1 MQYQVLAA
9 DYDGTLA
16 TDGHVEE
23 STLEAVRRLRASG
36 RRFVLVTGRI
46 IDQLVQVFPQIALC
60 DLVVADNGAVLFNPA
75 TGERVA
81 LAAAP
86 HKDFVEELVRRGVPR
101 IETGDVIVATWEPHE
116 TTVLEIIRDL
126 GLELQIIFNKGA
138 VMILP
143 TGVNKATGLAAALE
157 KLGVSPENT
166 VGIGDAENDESF
178 LKMCGASAAVD
189 NALEVLK
196 RQANIIMQGARGAG
210 VCQLINRLLDDDL
223 QGVEYRV
230 ADKG

>member
-16 TDGHVEE
+16 TDGHVDE

-46 IDQLVQVFPQIALC
+46 IDQLLQVFPQIALC

-75 TGERVA
+75 TGERVP

-86 HKDFVEELVRRGVPR
+86 PKDFVEEMARRGVPR

-178 LKMCGASAAVD
+178 LKMCGASATVD

-196 RQANIIMQGARGAG
+196 RQANIVMQGAAGGRRFSINPSVDRQRPSRG
-210 VCQLINRLLDDDL
+210 
-223 QGVEYRV
+223 
-230 ADKG
+230 